1 MCGLGGGEMS
11 QQVTQ
16 TDNSPGVFRHFVHLQ
31 PAIAVMTGLV
41 TIAGAAYS
49 VVKYLAPTPDTGQ
62 IIAVV
67 QEARS
72 GQPVADATIEI
83 LTPRDALIAT
93 LKPDTA
99 GRLSYTLKEGTYA
112 VRVSHAGYATVTK
125 EVQVTPGHR
134 VETTVRLRSG
144 STTSPLK
151 QVGGAV
157 KRIFR

>member
-1 MCGLGGGEMS
+1 MN

-16 TDNSPGVFRHFVHLQ
+16 TDNSPGVLRHFVHFQ
-31 PAIAVMTGLV
+31 PVIAVLTGVV

-49 VVKYLAPTPDTGQ
+49 AVNYFGPTRDTGQ

-67 QEARS
+67 QEAKS

-93 LKPDTA
+93 LKPDSA
-99 GRLSYTLKEGTYA
+99 GRLSYSLKEGTYG
-112 VRVSHAGYATVTK
+112 VRVSHKGYVTVTK

-134 VETTVRLRSG
+134 VETTIQLRSSSTG
-144 STTSPLK
+144 SRLS
-151 QVGGAV
+151 QIGGAV
-157 KRIFR
+157 KKILR